1 MSDKSTKR
9 SIPSWQRAA
18 LSPDAP
24 KQEAG
29 SDAPGPEEAAAGPG
43 TTSDET
49 DSADSPPPESSDTQL
64 DMVDAFLADPKVKDE
79 PIEKKRAFLQSKE
92 IPVETI
98 DHVLKPDNNP
108 TTPTFDT
115 TDFRAFKQQQ
125 QQQQRP
131 PLQPP
136 PQPATTTT
144 TTAPPII
151 TYPEFLLSGHKP
163 SPLVTPTRLLNAA
176 YLAGGLATLIYGA
189 STFIFRPLTDTLTA
203 ARHDFAL
210 HSQGKLDELNDRLG
224 KLVSKV
230 PPPPPTGTESK
241 PETEVDMMMANENK
255 TDDSSTSDSDPTEL
269 YHRDM
274 GTQTTPL
281 PSIHQP
287 SSDPFIPAAS
297 TSPHPTSTRA
307 TDPTTYQTTGLT
319 ILSTHLSE
327 LLTGLTTPQA
337 AANKDRAAEARRLR
351 HCVDGML
358 YGGGAWSS
366 SQLGGGEERWRGEG
380 VYGNSG
386 KREGEGEGQAG
397 GLEKTVEELKR
408 EIRGVKG
415 VLLSARRFPGV
426 GGGGKVGLGVGS

>member
-1 MSDKSTKR
+1 MSDKSPKR

-18 LSPDAP
+18 LPPDAP

-29 SDAPGPEEAAAGPG
+29 SDASGAEEAAAEPG

-79 PIEKKRAFLQSKE
+79 PIDKKRAFLQSKE

-125 QQQQRP
+125 QQQQP
-131 PLQPP
+131 PSQPP

-151 TYPEFLLSGHKP
+151 TYPEFLLSAHKP

-176 YLAGGLATLIYGA
+176 YLAGGLATLVYGA
-189 STFIFRPLTDTLTA
+189 STFLFQPLTDTLTA
-203 ARHDFAL
+203 SRHDFAA

-230 PPPPPTGTESK
+230 PPPPPTGTETK
-241 PETEVDMMMANENK
+241 PETEAEDMMANENK

-274 GTQTTPL
+274 GTQTIPL
-281 PSIHQP
+281 PPTHQP
-287 SSDPFIPAAS
+287 SSDPFIPATS
-297 TSPHPTSTRA
+297 TSDPPPSTRA

-327 LLTGLTTPQA
+327 LLTGLTDPQA

-358 YGGGAWSS
+358 YGGSAWSS
-366 SQLGGGEERWRGEG
+366 SQLGLGEERWRVEG
-380 VYGNSG
+380 GFEG
-386 KREGEGEGQAG
+386 KKQGEGEVG

-426 GGGGKVGLGVGS
+426 GVGGKVGLGLGS